1 MLDDKK
7 KNLVKLESK
16 ATDLFIFV
24 KKITKIKTNDYKSQE
39 LNNLLTKMNLAENI
53 NEIKTIITSFQQ
65 YSLHKT
71 KKGFSKSHYR
81 LYGEEMRKISQQI
94 LENICLLTIDIYIS
108 DQQILLLIND
118 TIKKCLLLHKYFYF
132 CSIDEDQIL
141 SKKNIQI
148 GTTSIKEILDI
159 LIIFQQAF
167 AVRCGLCSSP
177 RSGSSGYVVC
187 VRTNGDQNNN
197 NASNSNGVA
206 CFDKR

>member
-1 MLDDKK
+1 MLDKK
-7 KNLVKLESK
+7 DLIKLESK

-24 KKITKIKTNDYKSQE
+24 RKITKIKTNDYKSQE

-53 NEIKTIITSFQQ
+53 NEIKAIITSFQQ
-65 YSLHKT
+65 YSLHRT
-71 KKGFSKSHYR
+71 KKGFSKTHYK

-167 AVRCGLCSSP
+167 VERCGLCSSP
-177 RSGSSGYVVC
+177 NSNYSRRVYC
-187 VRTNGDQNNN
+187 VDAAGDWLNY

>member
-1 MLDDKK
+1 MLDKK
-7 KNLVKLESK
+7 DLIKLESK

-24 KKITKIKTNDYKSQE
+24 RKITKIKTNDYKSQE

-65 YSLHKT
+65 YSLHRT
-71 KKGFSKSHYR
+71 KKGFSKTHYK

-148 GTTSIKEILDI
+148 GTTLIKEILDI

-167 AVRCGLCSSP
+167 AERCGLCSSP
-177 RSGSSGYVVC
+177 NSDYSDYVYC
-187 VRTNGDQNNN
+187 VRGWWLELRPCEFLPRG
-197 NASNSNGVA
+197 GVL
-206 CFDKR
+206 

>member
-1 MLDDKK
+1 MLDKK
-7 KNLVKLESK
+7 DLIKLESK

-24 KKITKIKTNDYKSQE
+24 RKMTKIKTNDYTSQE
-39 LNNLLTKMNLAENI
+39 LNNLLIKMNLAENI

-71 KKGFSKSHYR
+71 KKGFSKSHYK

-94 LENICLLTIDIYIS
+94 LENICLLTIDIDIS
-108 DQQILLLIND
+108 NQQILLLIND
-118 TIKKCLLLHKYFYF
+118 TIKKCLFLHKYFYF

-167 AVRCGLCSSP
+167 AGRCGLCSSP
-177 RSGSSGYVVC
+177 NSDNSNNVNNVN
-187 VRTNGDQNNN
+187 TNGDWNNN

>member
-1 MLDDKK
+1 MLDKK
-7 KNLVKLESK
+7 DLIKLESK

-24 KKITKIKTNDYKSQE
+24 RKITKIKTNDYKSQE

-53 NEIKTIITSFQQ
+53 NEIKAIITSFQQ
-65 YSLHKT
+65 YSLHRT
-71 KKGFSKSHYR
+71 KKEFSKTHYK

-141 SKKNIQI
+141 SKKIYRLGQLQLKKYQI
-148 GTTSIKEILDI
+148 
-159 LIIFQQAF
+159 F
-167 AVRCGLCSSP
+167 
-177 RSGSSGYVVC
+177 
-187 VRTNGDQNNN
+187 
-197 NASNSNGVA
+197 
-206 CFDKR
+206 

>member
-1 MLDDKK
+1 
-7 KNLVKLESK
+7 
-16 ATDLFIFV
+16 
-24 KKITKIKTNDYKSQE
+24 
-39 LNNLLTKMNLAENI
+39 MNLAENI
-53 NEIKTIITSFQQ
+53 NEIKAIITSFQQ
-65 YSLHKT
+65 YSLHRT
-71 KKGFSKSHYR
+71 KKGFSKTHYK

-94 LENICLLTIDIYIS
+94 LENICLLTIDIYFS

-148 GTTSIKEILDI
+148 GITSIKEILDI

-167 AVRCGLCSSP
+167 VERCSSP
-177 RSGSSGYVVC
+177 NSNNSNNVYC
-187 VRTNGDQNNN
+187 VNTNGDQNNN

>member
-1 MLDDKK
+1 
-7 KNLVKLESK
+7 
-16 ATDLFIFV
+16 
-24 KKITKIKTNDYKSQE
+24 
-39 LNNLLTKMNLAENI
+39 
-53 NEIKTIITSFQQ
+53 
-65 YSLHKT
+65 
-71 KKGFSKSHYR
+71 
-81 LYGEEMRKISQQI
+81 MRKISQQI

-167 AVRCGLCSSP
+167 AERCGLCSSP
-177 RSGSSGYVVC
+177 NSNNSNNVYC
-187 VRTNGDQNNN
+187 VNTNGDQNNN